1 MSPSKIKVYDECKL
15 KYKLRYIDRVPDK
28 YNENSS
34 KDAMHFGSYIH
45 KIFELGVEAKSEE
58 ELWDIAKEQRD
69 KYEFGPEKEKLTG
82 KCITNFFKFNAKL
95 SETVSA
101 ELVFT
106 EQMTDDFTINGI
118 IDRVIKGTTGKYLVI
133 DYKTSKRAST
143 QRDLYR
149 DPQMLMYAA
158 AIHKRYNIP
167 IGDITVSHYY
177 PHLDKLVSICYPAS
191 QVNSYI
197 KGELKNKIWDIRKR
211 KTTDFPP
218 VTNRF
223 CDWCG
228 YKDICPSF
236 NSKPGVLA
244 KAIDEAKEERQSKKL
259 RLPKGTK
266 DSGN

>member
-28 YNENSS
+28 YNDNSS

-58 ELWDIAKEQRD
+58 ELWAIAKQERS
-69 KYEFGPEKEKLTG
+69 KYEFGPDKEKLTG
-82 KCITNFFKFNAKL
+82 KCITNFFKFNSKL
-95 SETVSA
+95 AETVSA
-101 ELVFT
+101 EMVFN
-106 EQMTDDFTINGI
+106 EPVTDDFTINGI
-118 IDRVIKGTTGKYLVI
+118 IDRVIKGATGKYLVI
-133 DYKTSKRAST
+133 DYKTSKRAAT

-158 AIHKRYNIP
+158 AIHKKYNVP

-177 PHLDKLVSICYPAS
+177 PHMDKLVSICYPTS
-191 QVNSYI
+191 QVNAYI
-197 KGELKNKIWDIRKR
+197 RGELKTKIWEIRK
-211 KTTDFPP
+211 KKVTDFPP

-236 NSKPGVLA
+236 NSTPGVLS
-244 KAIDEAKEERQSKKL
+244 KAIEEAKEERQKQK
-259 RLPKGTK
+259 PKVPLGTK
-266 DSGN
+266 PKN

>member
-1 MSPSKIKVYDECKL
+1 
-15 KYKLRYIDRVPDK
+15 
-28 YNENSS
+28 
-34 KDAMHFGSYIH
+34 MHFGSYIH

-167 IGDITVSHYY
+167 IGDIMH
-177 PHLDKLVSICYPAS
+177 PLSIP
-191 QVNSYI
+191 
-197 KGELKNKIWDIRKR
+197 
-211 KTTDFPP
+211 
-218 VTNRF
+218 
-223 CDWCG
+223 
-228 YKDICPSF
+228 
-236 NSKPGVLA
+236 
-244 KAIDEAKEERQSKKL
+244 
-259 RLPKGTK
+259 
-266 DSGN
+266 